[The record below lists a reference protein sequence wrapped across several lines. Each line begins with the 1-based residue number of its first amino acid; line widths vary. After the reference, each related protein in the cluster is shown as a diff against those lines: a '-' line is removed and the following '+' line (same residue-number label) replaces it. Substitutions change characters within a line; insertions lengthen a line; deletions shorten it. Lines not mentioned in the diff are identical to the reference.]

1 MKMKKLLYW
10 LIIVLPLLASILL
23 PATPVQAQTTE
34 TLRPDAAGDYQEWET
49 LAGSSHWEAT
59 SDISN
64 TTYIQ
69 TGNTSAPRDIQHLA
83 DPSFYSGSRINSVTY
98 YVTANASGSGA
109 GESVDMIAKLGAS
122 EQVVDSKVSITRGS
136 FNDYDSGAQTT
147 APDGASWTYQKVTDL
162 QAGIAVNTLGS
173 GETLSVSEIWVVVDY
188 SLPSISNTPN
198 TYAFGVVSEGST
210 SETGLT
216 HFEVTNNSGYA
227 INITIGGTDM
237 TGGVIWTLSD
247 NAIPGTDT
255 YGLKAGLAGTSY
267 NITVMKNS
275 PYNILISNLADSS
288 SQQWGL
294 QLLAPTS
301 FTGGGLVSGNVTL
314 TATQA

>member
-1 MKMKKLLYW
+1 MRMKKLLYW
-10 LIIVLPLLASILL
+10 LIVFPLLASILL

-34 TLRPDAAGDYQEWET
+34 TLRPNAPGDYQEWET
-49 LAGSSHWEAT
+49 LVDTSHWEAT
-59 SDISN
+59 SDTLN

-109 GESVDMIAKLGAS
+109 GESLDIIAKLAAS
-122 EQVVDSKVSITRGS
+122 DQVVDKKVTITRGS
-136 FNDYDSGAQTT
+136 FNDYASAAQTT

-210 SETGLT
+210 TETGLT

-237 TGGVIWTLSD
+237 TGGVTWTLSD

>member
-10 LIIVLPLLASILL
+10 LIIFPVLAAALL
-23 PATPVQAQTTE
+23 PATPVRAQTTE
-34 TLRPDAAGDYQEWET
+34 TLRPNAAGDYQEWET

-69 TGNTSAPRDIQHLA
+69 TGNTSAPRDVQHLA

-122 EQVVDSKVSITRGS
+122 AQVVDKKVVITRGS

-173 GETLSVSEIWVVVDY
+173 GETLSVSEIWIVVDY
-188 SLPSISNTPN
+188 TPPDISNTPN
-198 TYAFGVVSEGST
+198 NYAFGVVSEGSI

-216 HFEVTNNSGYA
+216 YFEVTNNSGFDV
-227 INITIGGTDM
+227 NITIGGTDM
-237 TGGVIWTLSD
+237 EGGVTWTLSD
-247 NAIPGTDT
+247 DATPGTDT
-255 YGLKAGLAGTSY
+255 YGLKAGLAGDDY
-267 NITVMKNS
+267 TVIVKKNG

-301 FTGGGLVSGNVTL
+301 FSDGGSKSGTVTL